1 MSQFFVLNIAAAT
14 FFIGFF
20 ISDVILSRAVFAVG
34 AAVFVYGLTLN
45 EGNFLALAWAMIFL
59 LTNLGVIWLT
69 LQRRNAVPLS
79 DEAKALAKEMPQF
92 SKKDFARL
100 MQIGD
105 WQTLDAEQKLTEQGA
120 PVEALY
126 YIVTGGATVAKN
138 DKSIE
143 VGADLLIGEISLM
156 QKAPATATVH
166 AHKGSV
172 LVAWPVRKLNKL
184 LKRKSLK
191 AGFDALLSHDLA
203 EKLAADELRE
213 QNRASK

>member
-14 FFIGFF
+14 FFTGLF
-20 ISDVILSRAVFAVG
+20 IADVILSRAVFAVG
-34 AAVFVYGLTLN
+34 AAVFVYGFTLN
-45 EGNFLALAWAMIFL
+45 EGNFLALVWAMVFL

-69 LQRRNAVPLS
+69 MQRRNAIPLS

-100 MQIGD
+100 MQLAD
-105 WQTLDAEQKLTEQGA
+105 WQTLDAAQQLTEQGE
-120 PVEALY
+120 PVENLY
-126 YIVTGGATVAKN
+126 YIVEGGATVEKN
-138 DKSIE
+138 EKSIE
-143 VGADLLIGEISLM
+143 VGAHLLIGEISLT
-156 QKAPATATVH
+156 QKVPATATVQ

-172 LVAWPVRKLNKL
+172 LVVWSAKKLTKL

-203 EKLAADELRE
+203 EKLAADELRD
-213 QNRASK
+213 QN

>member
-1 MSQFFVLNIAAAT
+1 MIPNSFRGISEFYMSQFFVLNIAAAA

-34 AAVFVYGLTLN
+34 AAVFVYGFTLN
-45 EGNFLALAWAMIFL
+45 EGNFLALVWAMIFL

-69 LQRRNAVPLS
+69 LQRRHAVPLS

-100 MQIGD
+100 MQICD
-105 WQTLDAEQKLTEQGA
+105 WQTLNAEQKLTEQGA
-120 PVEALY
+120 PVE
-126 YIVTGGATVAKN
+126 
-138 DKSIE
+138 
-143 VGADLLIGEISLM
+143 VGADLLIGEISLT
-156 QKAPATATVH
+156 QKVPATATVH

-172 LVAWPVRKLNKL
+172 LVAWPVKKLNKL

-203 EKLAADELRE
+203 EKLAADEFRE
-213 QNRASK
+213 QD